1 MTKFTLVIASLL
13 ILALV
18 AGAGAQVGLSNV
30 SSTNESSNQTTESMQ
45 NVSGNVT
52 DLTNAKSVLAAE
64 LVDNTSW
71 TNLTSAPNVTADIG
85 LELVAQN
92 FTSPMMV
99 ASPDDGTG
107 RLFVVDQVGVVWVV
121 DANGTTLPEP
131 FLDVRDSMVELR
143 PAYDERGLLS
153 IAFHPNFS
161 ENGKVYAF
169 YSAPLRQEAPEGW
182 NCTNHIS
189 EFQVDPGN
197 PNQVNPTSE
206 NVLMYIDKPY
216 QNHNGGQLAFSPADG
231 YLYISLGDGGKAND
245 VGNGHTPG
253 IGNAQDLTKIYG
265 KILRI
270 DVDSTAT
277 GGVTVQQNMTQNQTQ
292 NMSVNR
298 TENPPEPTW
307 TTFAG
312 SLYGIPPDNPFAETQ
327 PKILDTY
334 AYTSVPP
341 EIYAYGFRNPAYMA
355 FDSGG
360 NNALFIGEAGQNL
373 FEEVDIVLN
382 GGNYG
387 WHIREGTHC
396 FDPNATT
403 APGKSCNI
411 TGYLGEPLIGPIF
424 EGGHDLGLVV
434 VGGNVYRGTAATGLE
449 GRYIFGYWSDSR
461 TVGNGTLLA
470 ATPPTGWAEGALPET
485 AASLTPDENAMWEVQ
500 TVNITGGTNE
510 TLGMFLR
517 GFGEDANQD
526 LYVLTNDAGGPDNST
541 STGKVWKIVTPTAV
555 TPAPTTVTPTV
566 TQTAA
571 GNQTGT
577 MAAAGGM
584 GAGAT
589 LPSSLSS
596 LDPAGNIMEVLASTE
611 TSISLEESPAFGNFT
626 LFTGLLQSTGV
637 AATLEGQGPYTV
649 FAPTDAAFDQMGP
662 NLRESVLNGS
672 ANSTDVVLYHIV
684 NGSYTLAG
692 LGNVSTLRTL
702 QGANLTVNATG
713 TAIMVNNATV
723 AIPDLVADNGVIQG
737 IDTVLMPPEA

>member
-1 MTKFTLVIASLL
+1 MASLL

-30 SSTNESSNQTTESMQ
+30 SGTNESSNQTTESTQ
-45 NVSGNVT
+45 NISGNVT
-52 DLTNAKSVLAAE
+52 DLTNAGSMLAAAFE
-64 LVDNTSW
+64 NNASR
-71 TNLTSAPNVTADIG
+71 TNLTPIPSFTAEIG

-99 ASPDDGTG
+99 TSPDDGTG
-107 RLFVVDQVGVVWVV
+107 RLFVVDQIGVVKIV

-131 FLDVRDSMVELR
+131 FLDLR
-143 PAYDERGLLS
+143 GNLANLSPTYDERGLLS
-153 IAFHPNFS
+153 IAFHPDYRT
-161 ENGKVYAF
+161 NGKVYAF
-169 YSAPLRQEAPEGW
+169 YSAPLRSEAPEGW

-189 EFQVDPGN
+189 EFQVDPEN
-197 PNQVNPTSE
+197 PNAVNISSE
-206 NVLMYIDKPY
+206 KILMYIDKPY

-231 YLYISLGDGGKAND
+231 YLYVSLGDGGRAND

-277 GGVTVQQNMTQNQTQ
+277 GGVTVQQNMTGTANQTQ

-298 TENPPEPTW
+298 TETPPEPTW

-312 SLYGIPPDNPFAETQ
+312 SLYGIPTDNPFAETL
-327 PKILDTY
+327 PEILGTY

-360 NNALFIGEAGQNL
+360 NNTLFVADAGQNL
-373 FEEVDIVLN
+373 FEEVDIVLG

-387 WHIREGTHC
+387 WNIREGTHC

-403 APGKSCNI
+403 APGASCNI
-411 TGYLGEPLIGPIF
+411 TGYQGEPLIGPIF

-434 VGGNVYRGTAATGLE
+434 VGGNVYRGTAVPELE

-485 AASLTPDENAMWEVQ
+485 AVSLTPDENAMWDVQ

-510 TLGMFLR
+510 TLGTFLR

-526 LYVLTNDAGGPDNST
+526 LYVLTNDVGGPDNST
-541 STGKVWKIVTPTAV
+541 STGKLWKIVPPTAV

-566 TQTAA
+566 T
-571 GNQTGT
+571 GEQTGY
-577 MAAAGGM
+577 AA
-584 GAGAT
+584 
-589 LPSSLSS
+589 
-596 LDPAGNIMEVLASTE
+596 
-611 TSISLEESPAFGNFT
+611 
-626 LFTGLLQSTGV
+626 
-637 AATLEGQGPYTV
+637 
-649 FAPTDAAFDQMGP
+649 
-662 NLRESVLNGS
+662 
-672 ANSTDVVLYHIV
+672 
-684 NGSYTLAG
+684 
-692 LGNVSTLRTL
+692 
-702 QGANLTVNATG
+702 
-713 TAIMVNNATV
+713 
-723 AIPDLVADNGVIQG
+723 
-737 IDTVLMPPEA
+737 

>member
-1 MTKFTLVIASLL
+1 MTKVTIVMASLL

-30 SSTNESSNQTTESMQ
+30 SGTNESSNQTTESTQ
-45 NVSGNVT
+45 NISGNVT
-52 DLTNAKSVLAAE
+52 DLTNAGSMLAAAFQ
-64 LVDNTSW
+64 NNASR
-71 TNLTSAPNVTADIG
+71 TNLTPIPSFTAEIG

-99 ASPDDGTG
+99 TSPDDGTG
-107 RLFVVDQVGVVWVV
+107 RLFVVDQIGVVKIV

-131 FLDVRDSMVELR
+131 FLDLR
-143 PAYDERGLLS
+143 GNLANLSPTYDERGLLS
-153 IAFHPNFS
+153 IAFHPDYRT
-161 ENGKVYAF
+161 NGKVYAF
-169 YSAPLRQEAPEGW
+169 YSAPLRSEAPEGW

-189 EFQVDPGN
+189 EFQVDPEN
-197 PNQVNPTSE
+197 PNAVNISSE
-206 NVLMYIDKPY
+206 KILMYIDKPY

-231 YLYISLGDGGKAND
+231 YLYVSLGDGGRAND

-277 GGVTVQQNMTQNQTQ
+277 GGVTVQQNMTGTANQTQ

-298 TENPPEPTW
+298 TETPPEPTW

-312 SLYGIPPDNPFAETQ
+312 SLYGIPTDNPFAETL
-327 PKILDTY
+327 PEILGTY

-360 NNALFIGEAGQNL
+360 NNTLFVADAGQNL
-373 FEEVDIVLN
+373 FEEVDIVLG

-387 WHIREGTHC
+387 WNIREGTHC

-403 APGKSCNI
+403 APGASCNI
-411 TGYLGEPLIGPIF
+411 TGYQGEPLIGPIF

-434 VGGNVYRGTAATGLE
+434 VGGNVYRGTAVPELE

-485 AASLTPDENAMWEVQ
+485 AVSLTPDENAMWDVQ

-510 TLGMFLR
+510 TLGTFLR

-526 LYVLTNDAGGPDNST
+526 LYVLTNDVGGPDNST
-541 STGKVWKIVTPTAV
+541 STGKLWKIVPPTAV

-566 TQTAA
+566 T
-571 GNQTGT
+571 GEQTGY
-577 MAAAGGM
+577 AA
-584 GAGAT
+584 
-589 LPSSLSS
+589 
-596 LDPAGNIMEVLASTE
+596 
-611 TSISLEESPAFGNFT
+611 
-626 LFTGLLQSTGV
+626 
-637 AATLEGQGPYTV
+637 
-649 FAPTDAAFDQMGP
+649 
-662 NLRESVLNGS
+662 
-672 ANSTDVVLYHIV
+672 
-684 NGSYTLAG
+684 
-692 LGNVSTLRTL
+692 
-702 QGANLTVNATG
+702 
-713 TAIMVNNATV
+713 
-723 AIPDLVADNGVIQG
+723 
-737 IDTVLMPPEA
+737 